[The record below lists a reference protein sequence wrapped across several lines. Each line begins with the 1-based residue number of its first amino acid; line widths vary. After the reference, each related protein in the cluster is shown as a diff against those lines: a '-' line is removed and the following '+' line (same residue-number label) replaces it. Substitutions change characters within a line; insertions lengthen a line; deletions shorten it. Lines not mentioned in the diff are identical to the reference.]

1 MPLKKED
8 TPNRI
13 IKRRY
18 EERNK
23 EERKAYRKQFN
34 TTLSIEFY
42 EELEAFL
49 KENNIGKI
57 DIVKRGYHAFKEDF
71 EKQKQ
76 QEKIKINKL

>member
-8 TPNRI
+8 TPDRI

-49 KENNIGKI
+49 KENHIAKI
-57 DIVKRGYHAFKEDF
+57 DIIKRGYHVFKEDI
-71 EKQKQ
+71 EKQRKDGKKQ
-76 QEKIKINKL
+76 NE

>member
-1 MPLKKED
+1 MSLKKED

-23 EERKAYRKQFN
+23 ERRKSENKQFN
-34 TTLSIEFY
+34 TSIPTFQF
-42 EELEAFL
+42 EEINAFL
-49 KENNIGKI
+49 KENHLTKV
-57 DIVKRGYHAFKEDF
+57 DIILSGYYALKEDI

-76 QEKIKINKL
+76 QEKKQNK